1 MGKKLPQNLIDLTG
15 KEYEHFKVIQ
25 KGKTHVT
32 PSGQY
37 RAMWICQCECG
48 NMFEADGQ
56 AIRKGTKKSCGCL
69 NFKDR
74 SVYSK
79 DLTGK
84 KFGRLTVIRRLKP
97 EEVETRQYNWL
108 CQCECGNFV
117 KASANKL
124 KTGHTKSC
132 GCLRDEFSIGDK
144 TRTHGLRH
152 STRLYHI
159 YATMKQRCNNPNNSQ
174 YKNYGGRG
182 IKVCDEW
189 NDKNGFK
196 AFYDWAISAGFDES
210 KPWQEQTI
218 DRIDVNGN
226 YEPSNCRWVT
236 NLEQQRNK
244 RTSKK

>member
-1 MGKKLPQNLIDLTG
+1 MGKSPSNFIDITGEEYENFKVLRKGSGRYTSGGQYKATWICLCKCG
-15 KEYEHFKVIQ
+15 KE
-25 KGKTHVT
+25 
-32 PSGQY
+32 
-37 RAMWICQCECG
+37 
-48 NMFEADGQ
+48 FEADS
-56 AIRKGTKKSCGCL
+56 ALIRSGRTKSCGCM

-74 SVYSK
+74 SKMSE
-79 DLTGK
+79 DLSGR
-84 KFGRLTVIRRLKP
+84 KFGRLTVVRRLKP
-97 EEVETRQYNWL
+97 EEVETVQYNWL
-108 CQCECGNFV
+108 CQCECGNYV

-132 GCLRDEFSIGDK
+132 GCLKREFSIGDK
-144 TRTHGLRH
+144 TRTHGLRK

-182 IKVCDEW
+182 IRVCDEW
-189 NDKNGFK
+189 NHKNGFES
-196 AFYDWAISAGFDES
+196 FYKWAIGAGFDES
-210 KPWQEQTI
+210 KTWQEQSI

-244 RTSKK
+244 RTSK

>member
-1 MGKKLPQNLIDLTG
+1 MSKSPSNLIDMTG
-15 KEYEHFKVIQ
+15 KEYEYFTVLR
-25 KGKTHVT
+25 KGSGRYTKG
-32 PSGQY
+32 GQY
-37 RAMWICQCECG
+37 KTTWICKCHCG
-48 NMFEADGQ
+48 KEFEAD
-56 AIRKGTKKSCGCL
+56 AAMIRSGKKKSCGCM
-69 NFKDR
+69 NFSDHSKM
-74 SVYSK
+74 SK
-79 DLTGK
+79 DLSGM
-84 KFGRLTVIRRLKP
+84 KFGRLTVVRRLKP
-97 EEVETRQYNWL
+97 EEVDNPRNIWL
-108 CQCECGNFV
+108 CKCECGNYI
-117 KASANKL
+117 KANANRL
-124 KTGHTKSC
+124 KTGHTQSC
-132 GCLRDEFSIGDK
+132 GCLKKEFSIGDK

-210 KPWQEQTI
+210 KSWKEQTI
-218 DRIDVNGN
+218 DRIDVDGD
-226 YEPSNCRWVT
+226 YKPSNCRWIT